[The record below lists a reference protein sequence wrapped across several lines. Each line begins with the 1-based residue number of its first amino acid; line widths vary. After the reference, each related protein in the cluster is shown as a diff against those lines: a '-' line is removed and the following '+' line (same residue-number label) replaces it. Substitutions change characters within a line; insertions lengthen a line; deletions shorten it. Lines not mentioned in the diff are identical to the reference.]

1 MCMCFWARVGCD
13 GDQMYERDIRVS
25 LSLFSLYRSS
35 KYSSNGRLFFAIFLV
50 RWKNGTIA
58 CVFVFFYPVSSFFV
72 SCCFLFLVQGKV
84 YRRSCTGEQRMED
97 GCILSRCA
105 CARVPLVLWPVDE
118 ETMLKEAFFF
128 LSSSNLV
135 FPSFISFSFYFI
147 LFLFFKYVYVI

>member
-1 MCMCFWARVGCD
+1 MFLGKGGVWWGPDVREGYPCFFVF
-13 GDQMYERDIRVS
+13 IFFVS
-25 LSLFSLYRSS
+25 LFEIFLKWTSL
-35 KYSSNGRLFFAIFLV
+35 FAIFLV